1 MTKEIKKEKASLYI
15 HIPFCIKRC
24 SYCDFTTFT
33 NNTHETISKYVNK
46 LCEEI
51 ESYKNDN
58 LSIKTI
64 FFGGGTPSVLK
75 IDAMEQI
82 FNSINKTFDLSECE
96 ETTIEINP
104 VNLNRSNFKNY
115 KSLGIN
121 RLSMG
126 VQTFNDELLKSINR
140 DHSVEN
146 IYLTYKEARNA
157 GFDNFNLDLMFG
169 LPYQTLEDL
178 DNTLNK
184 AIELSPEHISLYCL
198 DLHENTPMFEEYEAG
213 KIRLQED
220 SVNLKMFETAKEF
233 LDKNGFIHYE
243 ISNWSKPNRQAKH
256 NLVYWRNQPY
266 IGVGVSSASYYKK
279 IRYTNTKDLMEYINK
294 DSFEITKQEQSFKE
308 DLEETVFMKLRLL
321 DEGLSIS
328 EINKRFNISF
338 EDYYKDEL
346 TFLIKNNL
354 LIKTNDIIKLSPESI
369 FVSNEVFEKFI
380 K

>member
-1 MTKEIKKEKASLYI
+1 MTKELIKEKASLYI

-184 AIELSPEHISLYCL
+184 TIELSPEHISLYCL

-220 SVNLKMFETAKEF
+220 SVNLKMFENAKEF

-279 IRYTNTKDLMEYINK
+279 VRYTNTKDLMEYINK